1 MRSKRVNM
9 NTVAVVAVVAAFAT
23 AGQVDGGTII
33 PIDQDRWTQTA
44 VWAEC
49 EWFTTESD
57 AAKGFSPFNSFVQ
70 TLQQCDDDGILG
82 WAIASQQSEIGASS
96 MTAFGIATS
105 EGESPTAIQT
115 VAASVFE
122 VAFEVPAASNFA
134 LDGVISVDGG
144 PPNLITALIRLT
156 GPGDQMIFEH
166 TLVGTGGPNSQV
178 IEEAGVLELGEYTL
192 YAYAD
197 FSWANPIDVIPLGE
211 AFFDFAF
218 VIAGPCPA
226 DINGDGS
233 VGILDLLAL
242 LAAWDTD
249 PGGPPD
255 LDSDG
260 NVGILDLLVLLAN
273 WGPCA

>member
-1 MRSKRVNM
+1 MRPQASTM
-9 NTVAVVAVVAAFAT
+9 NAASVFA
-23 AGQVDGGTII
+23 ASAMLLVCGAAAAQTII
-33 PIDQDRWTQTA
+33 PIEQDRWIQTA
-44 VWAEC
+44 VWSEC
-49 EWFTTESD
+49 QLPTKVNSD
-57 AAKGFSPFNSFVQ
+57 AAKGFSPFNSLVQ
-70 TLQQCDDDGILG
+70 TLQQCDDIFG
-82 WAIASQQSEIGASS
+82 WAIASQRSEIGASS
-96 MTAFGIATS
+96 MTASGSAAS

-122 VAFEVPAASNFA
+122 VAFELPAASNFA
-134 LDGVISVDGG
+134 VDGVISVDGG

-166 TLVGTGGPNSQV
+166 TLVGIGGLDSQV
-178 IEEAGVLELGEYTL
+178 IEEAGVLEPGEYTL

-211 AFFDFAF
+211 AFFDFTF

-226 DINGDGS
+226 DLDGDSS

-242 LAAWDTD
+242 LAAWGTD

-255 LDSDG
+255 LDGDG
-260 NVGILDLLVLLAN
+260 TVGILDLLTLLAN
-273 WGPCA
+273 WGPCP

>member
-1 MRSKRVNM
+1 MRPHPSTIN
-9 NTVAVVAVVAAFAT
+9 AASVFA
-23 AGQVDGGTII
+23 ASAMLLVCGAAAAQTII
-33 PIDQDRWTQTA
+33 PIDQDRWIQTA
-44 VWAEC
+44 VWSEC
-49 EWFTTESD
+49 ELGTIDSD

-82 WAIASQQSEIGASS
+82 WATASQQSEIGASS

-134 LDGVISVDGG
+134 VDGVISVDGG

-166 TLVGTGGPNSQV
+166 TLVGAGGPDSQV
-178 IEEAGVLELGEYTL
+178 IEEAGVLEPGEYTL

-211 AFFDFAF
+211 AFFDFMF

-226 DINGDGS
+226 DLDGDSS

-242 LAAWDTD
+242 LAAWGTD

-255 LDSDG
+255 LDGDG
-260 NVGILDLLVLLAN
+260 TVGILDLLTLLAN
-273 WGPCA
+273 WGPCG

>member
-33 PIDQDRWTQTA
+33 PIDQDRYIEA
-44 VWAEC
+44 FVWSDC
-49 EWFTTESD
+49 ELGTIDTD

-70 TLQQCDDDGILG
+70 TLQQCDDIIVS
-82 WAIASQQSEIGASS
+82 ATASQQSEIGASS
-96 MTAFGIATS
+96 MTAFGSATS
-105 EGESPTAIQT
+105 EGESPTSIQT

-122 VAFEVPAASNFA
+122 VAFEMPAASNFA

-166 TLVGTGGPNSQV
+166 TLVGTGGPDSQV

-218 VIAGPCPA
+218 VIAVPCPA
-226 DINGDGS
+226 DLDGDGF
-233 VGILDLLAL
+233 VGASDLAILL
-242 LAAWDTD
+242 
-249 PGGPPD
+249 G
-255 LDSDG
+255 S
-260 NVGILDLLVLLAN
+260 
-273 WGPCA
+273 WGPCDGCPADFDGDGDVNAADLAQLLGAWGMCP